1 MGTQNLYRKELAD
14 LKKYVPGKPVEE
26 VKKEYGLDEIIKLA
40 SNENPL
46 GPSPKAIE
54 AIREEAANI
63 HIYPDGNAASLKNE
77 LSKKYNLKPENFLL
91 GNGGEEVIKLIAQAL
106 INEGDEAIM
115 ASPSFALYEICVNH
129 MGGKSIKIPLKD
141 NFEHDFEAFVEAITP
156 KTKIIFVC
164 NPNNPTGNIMPKE
177 RIDWLLANI
186 PDHIVLML
194 DEAYYEYAIK
204 NPDYPESLDVLAKRP
219 NTIILRT
226 LSKVAGLA
234 GIRVGYAISNEEMVG
249 EMTKVKGVFNV
260 NRLAQVAA
268 IAALNDPAHIDKTV
282 DLNYESLQK
291 IIDFCDARDLGYVP
305 SNANFIFMNV
315 KADSKVVF
323 EKLLRRG
330 LIMRPGFL
338 WGYETW
344 ARISSGSIEETEKF
358 LLGLGEVLDEIK

>member
-14 LKKYVPGKPVEE
+14 LKKYVPGKPIEE
-26 VKKEYGLDEIIKLA
+26 VKKEYGLEEIIKLA

-54 AIREEAANI
+54 AIRNEAANI
-63 HIYPDGNAASLKNE
+63 HIYPDGNAADLRTE
-77 LSKKYNLKPENFLL
+77 LCKTYNLKPGNFLL
-91 GNGGEEVIKLIAQAL
+91 GNGGEEIIKMIAQAL

-115 ASPSFALYEICVNH
+115 AAPSFSLYEICVNH

-164 NPNNPTGNIMPKE
+164 NPNNPTGNIMTKE
-177 RIDWLLANI
+177 RIDWLVANI
-186 PDHIVLML
+186 PDHVVLML
-194 DEAYYEYAIK
+194 DEAYYEYAIR
-204 NPDYPESLDVLAKRP
+204 NDQYPQSLEILEKRP

-268 IAALNDPAHIDKTV
+268 IAALNDPDHIEKTV
-282 DLNYESLQK
+282 NLNYESLQK
-291 IIDFCDARDLGYVP
+291 IIDFCDARDLDFVP
-305 SNANFIFMNV
+305 SNANFIFMNFKV
-315 KADSKVVF
+315 DSKVAF
-323 EKLLRRG
+323 EKLLQRG

-344 ARISSGSIEETEKF
+344 ARISSGSMEETEKF
-358 LLGLGEVLDEIK
+358 LAGLGEVLDEMK